1 MTIELADYEDGAN
14 YDCHYGDDLVALQE
28 RLERIQAAHITHGQ
42 RSVIMFEGWD
52 AAGKGGIIQ
61 RLTAP
66 LDPRY
71 FEAWPIGA
79 PRAEEKIGRAS
90 VRERVCQSV

>member
-1 MTIELADYEDGAN
+1 MTIELADYEDGAK
-14 YDCHYGDDLVALQE
+14 YDGQYGDDLVALQE

-42 RSVIMFEGWD
+42 RSVLMFEGWD

-61 RLTAP
+61 RLTAQ

-71 FEAWPIGA
+71 FEVWPIGA
-79 PRAEEKIGRAS
+79 PSDEEIGRAS
-90 VRERVCQSV
+90 CRERVCQYE